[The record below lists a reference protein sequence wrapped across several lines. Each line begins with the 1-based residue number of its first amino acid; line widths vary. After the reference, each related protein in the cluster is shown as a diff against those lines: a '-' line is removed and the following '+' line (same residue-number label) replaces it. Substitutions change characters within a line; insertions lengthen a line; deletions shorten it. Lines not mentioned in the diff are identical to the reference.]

1 MIQSIK
7 HYISVY
13 HGFLQTS
20 LSEATSFRLNF
31 FLFIIM
37 DIIFYFS
44 SIMSVSIIYQ
54 HIDHIGV
61 WNFQEFLF
69 FLSFSLL
76 IDQIHMAF
84 IAENFW
90 YFSDDIRLG
99 NLDFFII
106 KPIATIF
113 SVFFRHIRPASII
126 NIFFAAV
133 YFIYCAK
140 QVGLSNLMIF
150 LSPIFI
156 LLGLTLMVSLEILLS
171 CSMFYMVESM
181 GINFLRMQFQ
191 NISRWPDFVYGYISQ
206 KVFTFAVPILL
217 ISNAPI
223 KFMLNNNDYTPMIF
237 LLIFTLI
244 TWGLIKYFWNQGLK
258 AYESVSS

>member
-1 MIQSIK
+1 MKNILK
-7 HYISVY
+7 HYASVY

-37 DIIFYFS
+37 DIIFFCS
-44 SIMSVSIIYQ
+44 SVMSVHIIYQ
-54 HIDHIGV
+54 HIEKIGI
-61 WNFQEFLF
+61 WSLTEFMF

-76 IDQIHMAF
+76 VDQIHMAF

-90 YFSDDIRLG
+90 YFSDDIRMG

-106 KPIATIF
+106 KPISTIF
-113 SVFFRHIRPASII
+113 SVFFRHIRPASCI
-126 NIFFAAV
+126 NILFTGAYFV
-133 YFIYCAK
+133 YCSK
-140 QVGLSNLMIF
+140 QAGLSNL
-150 LSPIFI
+150 FI
-156 LLGLTLMVSLEILLS
+156 LVSPLFVILALLLMVSLEILLS
-171 CSMFYMVESM
+171 CSMFFMVESM

-191 NISRWPDFVYGYISQ
+191 KLSRWPDFVYGYMSQ
-206 KVFTFAVPILL
+206 KVFTFAIPILL

-223 KFMLNNNDYTPMIF
+223 KFLLNPTDITPLLYMLIAIVVTI
-237 LLIFTLI
+237 LLIRI
-244 TWGLIKYFWNQGLK
+244 AWAHGLR

>member
-1 MIQSIK
+1 MLKTIK

-13 HGFLQTS
+13 QGFLQTS

-44 SIMSVSIIYQ
+44 SVMSVHIIYQ
-54 HIDHIGV
+54 HIENIGV
-61 WNFQEFLF
+61 WSLTEFMF

-90 YFSDDIRLG
+90 YFSDDIRMG

-106 KPIATIF
+106 KPISTIF
-113 SVFFRHIRPASII
+113 SVFFRHIRPASTI
-126 NIFFAAV
+126 NIIFATA
-133 YFIYCAK
+133 YYIYCAK
-140 QVGLSNLMIF
+140 QVGLSNGMILISPLFLMLALI
-150 LSPIFI
+150 
-156 LLGLTLMVSLEILLS
+156 LMVSLEILLS
-171 CSMFYMVESM
+171 CCMFFMVESM

-191 NISRWPDFVYGYISQ
+191 KLSRWPDFVYGYMSQ
-206 KVFTFAVPILL
+206 KVFTFAIPILL
-217 ISNAPI
+217 ITNAPI
-223 KFMLNNNDYTPMIF
+223 KFLLDPSKIEPIALMI
-237 LLIFTLI
+237 LAVIVTIYLIRI
-244 TWGLIKYFWNQGLK
+244 GWSYGLR